1 MNRYSEELERT
12 QSDKDFIN
20 LINTNF
26 TSLEPQISF
35 SDLAPEIQSYYKSRM
50 YEPDPKG
57 LLKARQAIQKYYG
70 KRQIPTNPEN
80 IIITASTSESYNQV
94 FTALKDTP
102 GKILLPKPSYPLFE
116 YICKFTQTDF
126 DFYKLKILNNK
137 WVIDIDSV
145 KSLIKK
151 TKAIILISPNN
162 PTGLVTNQEAL
173 NKIYEI
179 CHENNTS
186 LIIDEVFSDYTYTNS
201 PYLKYKPE
209 KANTILLN
217 GISKTSAMPDLKLA
231 WINILGNKNDDL
243 IDELETINDTYLNAN
258 QLSQYLLPTILE
270 KSSELNPKW
279 LQNLKNNRE
288 ILKEL
293 IQNNLNINCAIPE
306 GGIHACISFN
316 TLAYKNE
323 EIAVKLL
330 KEYKLGVHPGYF
342 YDFEADDPTIIISL
356 LQNSENFKK
365 GISRIDKFVI
375 EYS

>member
-1 MNRYSEELERT
+1 MNRYSEELEKI
-12 QSDKDFIN
+12 QSEKDFIN

-26 TSLEPQISF
+26 TSLDPQISF
-35 SDLAPEIQSYYKSRM
+35 DDLAPAIQSYYKSRK

-57 LLKARQAIQKYYG
+57 LLSGREAIKEYYAKKG
-70 KRQIPTNPEN
+70 LAVNPKN

-94 FTALKDTP
+94 FTSLKDRP
-102 GKILLPKPSYPLFE
+102 GKVLLPRPSYPLFE

-126 DFYKLKILNNK
+126 DYYQLKISNGK
-137 WVIDIDSV
+137 WEIDLDS
-145 KSLIKK
+145 IKK
-151 TKAIILISPNN
+151 QIKDTKALILISPNN
-162 PTGLVTNQEAL
+162 PTGHVIDQSTLD
-173 NKIYEI
+173 KIYAI
-179 CHENNTS
+179 CDRSGTVVV
-186 LIIDEVFSDYTYTNS
+186 IDEVFSDYIYEELPS
-201 PYLKYKPE
+201 LKYSTK
-209 KANTILLN
+209 NTTILLN
-217 GISKTSAMPDLKLA
+217 GLSKTSAMPDLKLA
-231 WINILGNKNDDL
+231 WINVIGNNTEEL

-258 QLSQYLLPTILE
+258 QLSQYLLPIILNR
-270 KSSELNPKW
+270 SNELNPKW

-293 IQNNLNINCAIPE
+293 IKNNSNIKCAIPV

-323 EIAVKLL
+323 EIAIKLL
-330 KEYKLGVHPGYF
+330 KDYKLGVHPGYF

-356 LQNSENFKK
+356 LQNTEIFKK